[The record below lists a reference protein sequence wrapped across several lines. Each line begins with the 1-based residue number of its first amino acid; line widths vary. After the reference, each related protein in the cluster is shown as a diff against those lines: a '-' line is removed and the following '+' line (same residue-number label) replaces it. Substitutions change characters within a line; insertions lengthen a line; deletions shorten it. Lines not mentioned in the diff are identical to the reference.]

1 MLLCC
6 FYAIFCWTLLP
17 LLELCFSCFVAF
29 YFFGGGDRF
38 DIVVVCP
45 CFVVFGLI
53 VRYFYIPHVYLACF
67 LKAVS
72 LLCSALKTIFCFCF
86 LQLVVLCVVCASL
99 LCIFLL
105 FCLFV
110 CLFVFDCFAF
120 WLVYLVC
127 FVFFSA
133 SKARASKPRKE
144 IRQQRKL
151 GCKVIAI
158 RLEAITSKKAGKKE
172 RLHAINEPKLH
183 QGRASTPSK
192 FCTLYPQFAA
202 CPQI

>member
-1 MLLCC
+1 MPPSLVFADSCLYLLCL
-6 FYAIFCWTLLP
+6 FGDALDIAVSPAFLLA
-17 LLELCFSCFVAF
+17 LLFRQLCLFDSWLLCFCAASMPFFVGLCCLSWSFVFLALLLF
-29 YFFGGGDRF
+29 IFFWGGDRF

-110 CLFVFDCFAF
+110 CLFLIALLFGLFTLFA
-120 WLVYLVC
+120 L
-127 FVFFSA
+127 FSSLQARHEQA
-133 SKARASKPRKE
+133 S
-144 IRQQRKL
+144 Q
-151 GCKVIAI
+151 
-158 RLEAITSKKAGKKE
+158 E
-172 RLHAINEPKLH
+172 R
-183 QGRASTPSK
+183 R
-192 FCTLYPQFAA
+192 
-202 CPQI
+202 